1 MKFNI
6 FNWFRRPRDREY
18 SEVERFMSQINAD
31 VSDDVRSVLSTLSR
45 KEEEQLK
52 KLYHE
57 IFKYKKMMSQNDK
70 KESLMNSSFI
80 LNAISANACDL
91 DNTKKIFDFVKSW
104 DSETFLPKGI
114 RMILRNQISDEE
126 IKELESLYK
135 RYNIKVKD
143 IFKDKANY
151 YYTSSQDF
159 KNEITKVFGNAAN
172 TLALLLKADE
182 IDNRKKVSKDLV
194 EFFEKL
200 LNNRDVDGRLLN
212 KIIFCKIRNVDNDY
226 VVEDNDLN
234 DMFEM
239 GLIDSGNVLKES
251 ITTKYVSNIYDVLT
265 ILKTNEARYGGVVVL
280 EIPNIYLDK
289 DEVIGE
295 YSDKVYVNSEYQR
308 INPSFIKG
316 YISINFDKCEFYTKE
331 EVLNKELDMPNLK
344 GEKKNNKNTSQE

>member
-52 KLYHE
+52 KIYHE

-104 DSETFLPKGI
+104 DGETFLPKGI

-151 YYTSSQDF
+151 YYTSSQ
-159 KNEITKVFGNAAN
+159 E
-172 TLALLLKADE
+172 
-182 IDNRKKVSKDLV
+182 
-194 EFFEKL
+194 
-200 LNNRDVDGRLLN
+200 
-212 KIIFCKIRNVDNDY
+212 
-226 VVEDNDLN
+226 
-234 DMFEM
+234 
-239 GLIDSGNVLKES
+239 
-251 ITTKYVSNIYDVLT
+251 
-265 ILKTNEARYGGVVVL
+265 
-280 EIPNIYLDK
+280 
-289 DEVIGE
+289 
-295 YSDKVYVNSEYQR
+295 
-308 INPSFIKG
+308 
-316 YISINFDKCEFYTKE
+316 
-331 EVLNKELDMPNLK
+331 
-344 GEKKNNKNTSQE
+344 